1 MARIVPRGPRK
12 DGGMSYQV
20 KWRIGGGR
28 DGEDVDPASETF
40 KSPGCATKAAQTKAD
55 LKAESDAK
63 RFRAAVEGAGEQWP
77 VGFVPGMGSAGWN
90 EQAYA
95 AMVAAREAAP
105 AEPAVAEVTTFAD
118 FAYKWVDHLT
128 GVQPRTRADYRRDIT
143 LHMIPTFGHH
153 DIADEDALDEYAIS
167 AWILAMRAGERD
179 PDDPDTWLRK
189 PKAVKT
195 VANIHATLYVI
206 FKAAVR
212 AKLRATNPCEET
224 SLPVGE
230 DEDDIEEMVFLTYP
244 EIHLLLAAANPDVR
258 DLITVLVNTGL
269 RWSELTAL
277 QVRDLVGLDGKNPH
291 LRIRRAWKRQP
302 DSTFKLGP
310 PKTKQSRRSVSLAPF
325 LVEIFTRLAAGRGDT
340 DFLFI
345 TATRGVVWGQH
356 QFFGTRWQPAVYRA
370 VRCEA
375 HRDKDGLKGVNKY
388 GLRKEHLVPCGCPG
402 TLTKV
407 PRIHD
412 MRHTHVAHLIAA
424 REPMLAIQKRL
435 GHKSAQTTSDRY
447 GHLLPQVDEELVI
460 NQQAGWIGSLPGPN
474 EDEPT
479 EAG

>member
-1 MARIVPRGPRK
+1 MARIVRRDPRK

-20 KWRIGGGR
+20 KWRVGGGR
-28 DGEDVDPASETF
+28 DSDDGKPASETF
-40 KSPGCATKAAQTKAD
+40 RSPGCATKTAQAKAD
-55 LKAESDAK
+55 LKAEADAK

-90 EQAYA
+90 DEAYA
-95 AMVAAREAAP
+95 ALVAARDAAP
-105 AEPAVAEVTTFAD
+105 AAPAVTEITTFAD

-143 LHMIPTFGHH
+143 LHMIPAFGHL
-153 DIADEDALDEYAIS
+153 DIADDDALDEYAVS

-179 PDDPDTWLRK
+179 PDHPETWLRK

-195 VANIHATLYVI
+195 VANIHATLFVI

-212 AKLRATNPCEET
+212 AKLRAGNPCEET
-224 SLPVGE
+224 SLPVDE
-230 DEDDIEEMVFLTYP
+230 DEDDIEEMVFLAHP
-244 EIHLLLAAANPDVR
+244 EIHLLLAAANPDAR
-258 DLITVLVNTGL
+258 DLIIILVNTGL

-277 QVRDLVGLDGKNPH
+277 QVRDVIDLAGAKPH

-310 PKTKQSRRSVSLAPF
+310 PKTKQSRRSISLTPT
-325 LVEIFTRLAAGRGDT
+325 LVEIFTRLVAGRGDR
-340 DFLFI
+340 DHI
-345 TATRGVVWGQH
+345 IVTATRGVVWGHH
-356 QFFGTRWQPAVYRA
+356 QFLGTRWMPAVYRA

-388 GLRKEHLVPCGCPG
+388 GLRREHLVPCGCPG

-412 MRHTHVAHLIAA
+412 MRHTHVAHLIASGA
-424 REPMLAIQKRL
+424 PMLAIQKRL

-447 GHLLPQVDEELVI
+447 GHLLPQVDEALIDNLE
-460 NQQAGWIGSLPGPN
+460 AGWTGALPEV
-474 EDEPT
+474 EDPDEDD
-479 EAG
+479 